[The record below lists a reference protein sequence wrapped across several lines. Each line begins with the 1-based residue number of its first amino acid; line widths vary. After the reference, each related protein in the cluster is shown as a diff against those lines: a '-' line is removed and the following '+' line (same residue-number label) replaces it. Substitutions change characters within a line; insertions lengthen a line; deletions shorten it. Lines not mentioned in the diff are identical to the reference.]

1 MQAFVDELLCM
12 KRMNATEAYMRVYR
26 VSKPDVA
33 AAAASRLLRLVKV
46 KNALRAG
53 MDARARRVEYTQ
65 DQMFNELLMMMQAD
79 VNKLIEHRRINC
91 RHCWGKDHLYQWTDR
106 EEYERVCEQ
115 VEKDTPEA
123 EIPDY
128 PSDAGGYGYDPNEVP
143 HPKCPKC
150 RGIGNGDVVFH
161 DTRFLTG
168 GERML
173 YGGVEVKESGLKMV
187 VHDQLAIRKLIMQH
201 LGMLDTRLIG
211 KEGKENQL
219 LTILMQIQGNTL
231 EPESDDEDGG

>member
-1 MQAFVDELLCM
+1 
-12 KRMNATEAYMRVYR
+12 MRVYR

-53 MDARARRVEYTQ
+53 MDARAKRVEYTQ

-91 RHCWGKDHLYQWTDR
+91 RHCWGKDHLYQWTDA
-106 EEYERVCEQ
+106 EEYERVCRQ
-115 VEKDTPEA
+115 VEEDTA
-123 EIPDY
+123 DDSVPDY
-128 PSDAGGYGYDPNEVP
+128 PSDAGGYGFDPNEVP

-150 RGIGNGDVVFH
+150 RGIGMGDVVIH

-173 YGGVEVKESGLKMV
+173 YGGVEVKESGLKMI
-187 VHDQLAIRKLIMQH
+187 VHDQLAIRKLVMQH
-201 LGMLDTRLIG
+201 LGMLDTKLIG
-211 KEGKENQL
+211 KDGKENPL

-231 EPESDDEDGG
+231 GPDGEEEGG